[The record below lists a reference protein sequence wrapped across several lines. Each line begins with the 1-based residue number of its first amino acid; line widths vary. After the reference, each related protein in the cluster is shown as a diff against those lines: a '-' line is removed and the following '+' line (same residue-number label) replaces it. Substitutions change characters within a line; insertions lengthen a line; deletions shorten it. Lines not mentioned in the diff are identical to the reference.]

1 MGQRVNIQYSINID
15 DLPKKILHMV
25 ARAHARLEE
34 SAKALEKMGSKNEED
49 VLTLQVVDN
58 ISICRDRL
66 IDVDVALNDM
76 TNIISSYIKFKS
88 QENDSQPEQ
97 APNLVSPDAQ
107 KLQELITNFKDSMN
121 SDEVTD

>member
-15 DLPKKILHMV
+15 DLPKKILYMV

-58 ISICRDRL
+58 ISFCRDRL

-76 TNIISSYIKFKS
+76 TNIILSYIKFKS